1 MLHLVILLL
10 LTVSSVLAQDP
21 NEPDFQPDLADV
33 LRPLET
39 PAKPLNIT
47 PGETWSTTENPFP
60 GGFEEEHHNETLP
73 PDYTFTETDPNPRP
87 EPTTS
92 WPEPESTQTTSWPE
106 PSESTG
112 HPGSTSKP
120 TDEDQKK
127 EGIDI
132 IGFIVGFLSGL
143 VFVVLLFFCVVQI
156 CKPKQRRRPQSRNGF
171 NRGSY
176 GGGNGED
183 IYVPHTHNSFY
194 QRPLASSNY

>member
-1 MLHLVILLL
+1 M
-10 LTVSSVLAQDP
+10 
-21 NEPDFQPDLADV
+21 

-39 PAKPLNIT
+39 PAKPFNFT
-47 PGETWSTTENPFP
+47 HGEPWSTTENPFP
-60 GGFEEEHHNETLP
+60 GGFEVEEHHNETLQL
-73 PDYTFTETDPNPRP
+73 DYTFTETDPKPRP
-87 EPTTS
+87 EP
-92 WPEPESTQTTSWPE
+92 TTSWPE

-127 EGIDI
+127 EGVDI
-132 IGFIVGFLSGL
+132 IGFIVGFLTGL

-171 NRGSY
+171 NGSSY

-183 IYVPHTHNSFY
+183 IYVPHIHNSFY
-194 QRPLASSNY
+194 QRPLSYSSNY